1 MSLEAL
7 KNNAKSIQAVNGKI
21 RAIGN
26 DIIVEDMNFG
36 MRETSGGIV
45 LVSDDGKDTGI
56 KPRWGKVHAVG
67 PEQTDVNVGEWILIE
82 HGRWTRSWRMFDG
95 ENTVELWKADP
106 EKILAT
112 WTGDGEPQDTLF
124 GQFEGAGDTAQAR
137 PEDFGAN

>member
-7 KNNAKSIQAVNGKI
+7 KNNAKSMQTVEGKI

-26 DIIVEDMNFG
+26 DIIVEGMNFG
-36 MRETSGGIV
+36 MRKTSGGIV

-56 KPRWGKVHAVG
+56 KPRWGKVHSVG
-67 PEQTDVNVGEWILIE
+67 PEQTDVSVGEWILIE

-106 EKILAT
+106 GKILAT
-112 WTGDGEPQDTLF
+112 WTGEKEPQDTLF